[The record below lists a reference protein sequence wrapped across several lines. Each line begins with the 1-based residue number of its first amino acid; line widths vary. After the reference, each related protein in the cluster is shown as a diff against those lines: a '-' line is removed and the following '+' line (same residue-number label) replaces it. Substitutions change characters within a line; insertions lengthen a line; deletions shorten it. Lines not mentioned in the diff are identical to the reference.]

1 MSRSRL
7 IFVVFHLTIVLIGAV
22 HLRVSASRV
31 FYRWRRAQV
40 VQDNLKLQLGDKQLK
55 LEHLLNPSVISERIE
70 KEPDPGK

>member
-31 FYRWRRAQV
+31 FYQWRRAQV
-40 VQDNLKLQLGDKQLK
+40 AQENLKLQLGDKQLK

-70 KEPDPGK
+70 KEPDPDK

>member
-7 IFVVFHLTIVLIGAV
+7 IFVVFYFTVVLIGAV

-31 FYRWRRAQV
+31 FYQWRRAQV
-40 VQDNLKLQLGDKQLK
+40 AQDNLKLQLGDKQLK

-70 KEPDPGK
+70 KEPDPDK

>member
-7 IFVVFHLTIVLIGAV
+7 IFVVFHLTVVLIGAV

-40 VQDNLKLQLGDKQLK
+40 AQDNLKLQLGDKQLK

-70 KEPDPGK
+70 KEPDPDK

>member
-31 FYRWRRAQV
+31 FYQWRRVQV
-40 VQDNLKLQLGDKQLK
+40 AQDNLKLQLGDKQLK

>member
-7 IFVVFHLTIVLIGAV
+7 IFVVFLLTIVLIGAV
-22 HLRVSASRV
+22 HLRISARRV

-40 VQDNLKLQLGDKQLK
+40 ARNNLKLQLGDKQLK

-70 KEPDPGK
+70 KEHDPDK

>member
-7 IFVVFHLTIVLIGAV
+7 ILVVFHLTIVLIGAV

-40 VQDNLKLQLGDKQLK
+40 AQNYLKLQLGDKQLK

-70 KEPDPGK
+70 KESGPDK

>member
-31 FYRWRRAQV
+31 FNQWCKAHV
-40 VQDNLKLQLGDKQLK
+40 AQDNLKLQLGGKQLK

-70 KEPDPGK
+70 KEPDPDK

>member
-31 FYRWRRAQV
+31 FYRWRRALF
-40 VQDNLKLQLGDKQLK
+40 VQNNLKLQLGDKQLK

-70 KEPDPGK
+70 KEPDTDK

>member
-7 IFVVFHLTIVLIGAV
+7 IFVVFYFTVVLIGAV

-40 VQDNLKLQLGDKQLK
+40 AQDNLKLQLGGKQLK
-55 LEHLLNPSVISERIE
+55 LERLLNPSVISERIE
-70 KEPDPGK
+70 KEPDPDK

>member
-31 FYRWRRAQV
+31 FYQWRRAQV
-40 VQDNLKLQLGDKQLK
+40 AQDNLKLQLGDKQLK

-70 KEPDPGK
+70 KEPDPDK

>member
-7 IFVVFHLTIVLIGAV
+7 IFVVFYFTAVLIGAV

-40 VQDNLKLQLGDKQLK
+40 AQDNLKLQLGGKQLK
-55 LEHLLNPSVISERIE
+55 LERLLNPSVISERIE
-70 KEPDPGK
+70 KEPDPDK

>member
-7 IFVVFHLTIVLIGAV
+7 IFVVFYFTVVLIGAV

-31 FYRWRRAQV
+31 FYRWCKAQV
-40 VQDNLKLQLGDKQLK
+40 AQDNLKLQLGDKQLK

-70 KEPDPGK
+70 KEPDPDK